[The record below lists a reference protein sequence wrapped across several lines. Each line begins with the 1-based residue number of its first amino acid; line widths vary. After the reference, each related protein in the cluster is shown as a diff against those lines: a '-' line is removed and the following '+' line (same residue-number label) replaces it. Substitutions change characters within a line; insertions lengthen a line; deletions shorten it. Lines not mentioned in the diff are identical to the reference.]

1 MLEGLSEGFIVAVA
15 NFLLVFLI
23 LGGLAGILVAL
34 RKVVLFLEKPV
45 RKTTPEPAVVP
56 TEPEPSSQEDQTQ
69 PHIVAILA
77 AIHEFTGWPLGS
89 FQIDTI
95 ESIQDVPVPAQSH
108 IAAIAAAIHE
118 FTSMPQGALRI
129 VGIRHIGP
137 ANAWKMAGRLELM
150 GLDID

>member
-1 MLEGLSEGFIVAVA
+1 MLEGLSEGFIIAVA

-23 LGGLAGILVAL
+23 LGGLAGVLVAL
-34 RKVVLFLEKPV
+34 RKVVLFLERPAQE
-45 RKTTPEPAVVP
+45 TTPEPAIVSHEAELSP
-56 TEPEPSSQEDQTQ
+56 QEDQI
-69 PHIVAILA
+69 PSHIVAILA
-77 AIHEFTGWPLGS
+77 AIQDFTGWQLGS

-95 ESIQDVPVPAQSH
+95 ESIQDVPVPAQPH

-118 FTSMPQGALRI
+118 STSMPQRTLRI
-129 VGIRHIGP
+129 VGIRHVGP